1 MIPGR
6 YFHVQSTAQKIKLSI
21 KDFFLTDLV
30 TFTGEILNGKFHFLC
45 SGLSIISSKFSTL
58 QSKPFPGKSL
68 RIVESC
74 CSFYI
79 TELRFLL
86 FISVLIAQL

>member
-45 SGLSIISSKFSTL
+45 RGLSIISSKFSTL
-58 QSKPFPGKSL
+58 QSTPFPGKSL

-79 TELRFLL
+79 TELRFLF